1 MMNDRQAGC
10 WSLSSGGGQTLH
22 SQPEGLQPVL
32 RILPRKPGAHHRPGG
47 YFSEERRWP
56 PVRVSRASAN
66 RTTGAEESCTTGP
79 MTVGGMAGGVAPIW
93 ERERTV

>member
-1 MMNDRQAGC
+1 M
-10 WSLSSGGGQTLH
+10 SSGGGQRLH

-32 RILPRKPGAHHRPGG
+32 RILPRKPGAHHRQGG

-56 PVRVSRASAN
+56 PLRVSRASAN

-79 MTVGGMAGGVAPIW
+79 KPWAAWQVESRPFGSGRGQCKSKLSGV
-93 ERERTV
+93 RFF